1 MKVAHTNVDNSQ
13 VTARPLRHRL
23 ALVALVVGLLGA
35 VMAASPANSAPL
47 VTGETVVA
55 GEDFEIAGGDSAGDV
70 PFATWAG
77 TPDVATNPFG
87 ETLFVSDVVSNDE
100 NGEDDPTSYGKLG
113 RIVGQDGQI
122 GDEFMIGADCPNHN
136 FFYEPVSATWNS
148 TNGEW
153 LVVWPVEDTTLE
165 ILDACPIEGD
175 WELNEEPPVLV
186 GQIVGRDGVL
196 RGTNF
201 VISET
206 FDGSPSSEDNRWDD
220 IEHIHARWSPVAS
233 AYLVSWKAY
242 VQADTAIS
250 QRVWATAIDAEGLSL
265 TGGQAEDVSGD
276 SGTDNGVSVAYSETS
291 DVFITVFG
299 VDDNNELPGA
309 RLMELVRDGSGVSI
323 NFTTSVFNLHLLET
337 DGDGNRGGSGA
348 PTVAWDSSRD
358 EVGVRWR
365 AEDLDGNRNQ
375 QLFNV
380 VGADGSYSDA
390 GIVKILSAEEF
401 SNGGR
406 VGVAYDDVA
415 DEWVLVLTVKPD
427 EGSSNE
433 DDELGMA
440 RSDAAARS
448 GVTPTILEVGSNSV
462 ARPNIAYLGDGC
474 SVYTWWE
481 FGEEWGAGDNTEAVW
496 AHIECFF
503 APTGS
508 VVFDPNTGTGGPDA
522 ITSDG
527 GSSVTIPQTLP
538 SLDGYTFI
546 GWNTA
551 VDGSGDS
558 YTGDDAYT
566 LPDTG
571 TATLYAQWQQVGC
584 DSTDVL
590 GSTVFTDVATGS
602 YYDEST
608 GWMHTDGITTGTTL
622 TTFDPDRAAT
632 RAEVI
637 TFLWRDEGSP
647 SSTLG
652 SSIFSDVTPGSYSNQ
667 AIGWASETGVTT
679 GTTLTTFDPD
689 RAATR
694 GEVAAFFGRLNGC
707 E

>member
-1 MKVAHTNVDNSQ
+1 MKVTHMNVDNSQ

-23 ALVALVVGLLGA
+23 ALVSLVVGLLGA

-55 GEDFEIAGGDSAGDV
+55 GEDFEVAGGGSDPSA
-70 PFATWAG
+70 PSATWAG

-100 NGEDDPTSYGKLG
+100 NGENDPTSYGKLG

-122 GDEFMIGADCPNHN
+122 GDEFMISADCPNHN
-136 FFYEPVSATWNS
+136 FGYEPVSATWNS
-148 TNGEW
+148 TNEEW
-153 LVVWPVEDTTLE
+153 LVVWPLDNSTEFDH
-165 ILDACPIEGD
+165 LDACPIEGD
-175 WELNEEPPVLV
+175 EASYNEPSVLV
-186 GQIVGRDGVL
+186 GQIVGRDGGM

-233 AYLVSWKAY
+233 AYLVSWKAN
-242 VQADTAIS
+242 VQGDTAIS
-250 QRVWATAIDAEGLSL
+250 ERVWATAIDADGLSL

-299 VDDNNELPGA
+299 VDDNSGLPGA
-309 RLMELVRDGSGVSI
+309 RLMELVRSASGVSI
-323 NFTTSVFNLHLLET
+323 NFTTDVFNLHGLET
-337 DGDGNRGGSGA
+337 DGDGTRSGSGA

-358 EVGVRWR
+358 EFGVRWR

-401 SNGGR
+401 NNGGR

-415 DEWVLVLTVKPD
+415 DEWVLVLTVKPND
-427 EGSSNE
+427 GSSNE

-440 RSDAAARS
+440 RIDAAARS
-448 GVTPTILEVGSNSV
+448 DVTPTILDIGSNSV

-503 APTGS
+503 TP
-508 VVFDPNTGTGGPDA
+508 P
-522 ITSDG
+522 
-527 GSSVTIPQTLP
+527 
-538 SLDGYTFI
+538 
-546 GWNTA
+546 
-551 VDGSGDS
+551 
-558 YTGDDAYT
+558 
-566 LPDTG
+566 
-571 TATLYAQWQQVGC
+571 GC

-602 YYDEST
+602 YNDESI

-652 SSIFSDVTPGSYSNQ
+652 SSIFTDVTPGSYSNQ

>member
-1 MKVAHTNVDNSQ
+1 MNVGNSR
-13 VTARPLRHRL
+13 VTAKPLWHRF

-55 GEDFEIAGGDSAGDV
+55 GEDFEVAGGGSDPSA
-70 PFATWAG
+70 PSATWAG

-87 ETLFVSDVVSNDE
+87 ETLFVWDAVSNGEATSVWDE
-100 NGEDDPTSYGKLG
+100 TSYGKFG
-113 RIVGQDGQI
+113 RIVGQEGQI
-122 GDEFMIGADCPNHN
+122 GDEFMISAECPNHELG
-136 FFYEPVSATWNS
+136 YEPVSATWNS
-148 TNGEW
+148 TNEEW
-153 LVVWPVEDTTLE
+153 LVVWSLDTAGADLDVCPTLG
-165 ILDACPIEGD
+165 DQIEA
-175 WELNEEPPVLV
+175 LI
-186 GQIVGRDGVL
+186 GQIVGRDGAI

-206 FDGSPSSEDNRWDD
+206 FDGSPSSPDNHWND

-233 AYLVSWKAY
+233 AYLVSWKAN
-242 VQADTAIS
+242 VQGDGGIS
-250 QRVWATAIDAEGLSL
+250 QRVWATAIDADGLSL

-276 SGTDNGVSVAYSETS
+276 SGTDDGVSVAYSETS

-299 VDDNNELPGA
+299 VGDNSALPGA

-323 NFTTSVFNLHLLET
+323 NFTTSVFDLHGLNT
-337 DGDGNRGGSGA
+337 DGDGVRSGSGV

-358 EVGVRWR
+358 EFGVRWR

-406 VGVAYDDVA
+406 AGVAYDDVA
-415 DEWVLVLTVKPD
+415 DEWVLVLTVRPN
-427 EGSSNE
+427 GASSNE

-440 RSDAAARS
+440 RIDAAARS
-448 GVTPTILEVGSNSV
+448 DVAPTILEVGSNSV

-481 FGEEWGAGDNTEAVW
+481 FGDDWGASTDTEAVW

-503 APTGS
+503 ALTGS

-546 GWNTA
+546 EWNTA

-558 YTGDDAYT
+558 YNGDDAYT

-590 GSTVFTDVATGS
+590 GSTVFTDVTPGR
-602 YYDEST
+602 YYDESI

-622 TTFDPDRAAT
+622 TTFDPDRPAT

-652 SSIFSDVTPGSYSNQ
+652 SSIFTDVTPGRYYDQ
-667 AIGWASETGVTT
+667 AIGWASETGITT
-679 GTTLTTFDPD
+679 GITLTTFNPD
-689 RAATR
+689 RPATR
-694 GEVAAFFGRLNGC
+694 GEDAVFFGRLNGC